1 MEEREWMDDTE
12 AEWHMRFMGK
22 KLRKVKEFWTNL
34 EAEVRK
40 TKTKMNKSLEELR
53 VALVWFVTEEISD
66 VIIQDLM
73 VKFSK
78 IREKEE
84 RLGEVLTL
92 RMQDKKEVTAVI
104 EKI

>member
-1 MEEREWMDDTE
+1 
-12 AEWHMRFMGK
+12 MRFLGK
-22 KLRKVKEFWTNL
+22 KLQKVKEFWTNL

-40 TKTKMNKSLEELR
+40 TKTKTNKDLEELR
-53 VALVWFVTEEISD
+53 IALVWFLNEEISD

-92 RMQDKKEVTAVI
+92 KRQ
-104 EKI
+104 